1 VSAIFEVYH
10 LGFLLNP
17 KKMSTLNDL
26 LAQKAALEDKI
37 AEARKTELNAA
48 LATIRSLVD
57 SFGLTASDIF
67 EQTKTTSTKKQSKN
81 TVSVKYRDPITG
93 NTWSGRGLTP
103 RWMAGK
109 DKTEFLIK

>member
-1 VSAIFEVYH
+1 
-10 LGFLLNP
+10 
-17 KKMSTLNDL
+17 MTTLNDL

-48 LATIRSLVD
+48 LVTIRSLVE

-67 EQTKTTSTKKQSKN
+67 EQTRSVSVKKQVKN
-81 TVSVKYRDPITG
+81 TVSAKYRDPVTG
-93 NTWSGRGLTP
+93 STWSGRGLAP

-109 DKTEFLIK
+109 DKAEFLIK